1 MRRTRFT
8 EQQIVGGRIKLN
20 PGYRL
25 RFVRE
30 APDFGSDVI
39 QLDGEIRWAERLGP
53 EALEKLDAENAKL
66 KKVYAELA
74 IENEAIKAVLN

>member
-25 RFVRE
+25 RFC
-30 APDFGSDVI
+30 AGSAGFRIRRYTLEGKI
-39 QLDGEIRWAERLGP
+39 QWAERLGP
-53 EALEKLDAENAKL
+53 EALEEARRREREAEED
-66 KKVYAELA
+66 VRGSCH
-74 IENEAIKAVLN
+74 

>member
-53 EALEKLDAENAKL
+53 EALEEARRREREAEED
-66 KKVYAELA
+66 VRGSCH
-74 IENEAIKAVLN
+74 